1 LARNSLK
8 EEAGAVAMSEPF
20 LEEQLR
26 RIRQMSARISEASSH
41 QREVSESI
49 EREHERRYRSRTA
62 ALKERVP
69 HSTADESSRRPAA
82 DRRLVRAGH
91 SVDRRRR

>member
-1 LARNSLK
+1 
-8 EEAGAVAMSEPF
+8 MSEPF

-49 EREHERRYRSRTA
+49 ERERERRYSSRMAAVKGVPRSTP
-62 ALKERVP
+62 E
-69 HSTADESSRRPAA
+69 ESSRRPAA
-82 DRRLVRAGH
+82 DRRLVHAGH
-91 SVDRRRR
+91 GVERRRR